1 MQELTKL
8 KGQLFELFLLMT
20 TRVKKSGN
28 AVDTA
33 QNANPQTGVLIPD
46 ENLDNAQNL
55 NDSDNVDDSFSWDSI
70 MDDVESGKTRDDI
83 VRECLADAKHF
94 RRVNNLHIKNVKAF
108 ARLAKDT
115 GRVVTRLTFVVKE
128 RIPGMVVDEDN
139 LDAFGMPTK
148 RLGASS
154 NVFTSAYAVS
164 GAMKESAK
172 GAIFAD
178 AVANMTAVLAGA
190 SEREIV
196 GNANI
201 ANTLYA
207 GGVMDIICQFVP
219 ANTPYRNPFSSTDN
233 DAEADTFEEDR
244 IFHHVVRLQFGE
256 VGEDAYKVRLMA

>member
-1 MQELTKL
+1 
-8 KGQLFELFLLMT
+8 MT
-20 TRVKKSGN
+20 TRAKKSGN
-28 AVDTA
+28 AATA
-33 QNANPQTGVLIPD
+33 AQDANPQAGVQLP
-46 ENLDNAQNL
+46 EETTAANAAYAE
-55 NDSDNVDDSFSWDSI
+55 DDGFSWDGI
-70 MDDVESGKTRDDI
+70 MEDVESGKTRDDI
-83 VRECLADAKHF
+83 IRECLADAKHF

-115 GRVVTRLTFVVKE
+115 GGVITRLTFVVKE
-128 RIPGMVVDEDN
+128 RVPGMVVDETN

-148 RLGASS
+148 KLGGS
-154 NVFTSAYAVS
+154 NNIFTSAYAVS

-178 AVANMTAVLAGA
+178 SVANMTAVLAGA
-190 SEREIV
+190 AEREIT

-207 GGVMDIICQFVP
+207 GGIMDVICQYVP
-219 ANTPYRNPFSSTDN
+219 ANTPYRNPFSSADD
-233 DAEADTFEEDR
+233 DAETDTFEEDR

>member
-1 MQELTKL
+1 MA
-8 KGQLFELFLLMT
+8 
-20 TRVKKSGN
+20 TRARNQVN
-28 AVDTA
+28 AA
-33 QNANPQTGVLIPD
+33 NAANANPQAGVQLP
-46 ENLDNAQNL
+46 EEAL
-55 NDSDNVDDSFSWDSI
+55 NVQETVTDAVDDAEDFSWDDI
-70 MDDVESGKTRDDI
+70 MSDVESSKTRDDI
-83 VRECLADAKHF
+83 IRECLADAKHF

-115 GRVVTRLTFVVKE
+115 GRVITRLTFVVKE
-128 RIPGMVVDEDN
+128 RVPGMVVDEAN

-148 RLGASS
+148 KLGAS
-154 NVFTSAYAVS
+154 NNIFTSAYAVS

-178 AVANMTAVLAGA
+178 SVANMTAVLAGA
-190 SEREIV
+190 AEREIT

-219 ANTPYRNPFSSTDN
+219 ANTPYRNPFSSADD
-233 DAEADTFEEDR
+233 DAEADTFDEDR

>member
-1 MQELTKL
+1 
-8 KGQLFELFLLMT
+8 MT
-20 TRVKKSGN
+20 TRAKNQAKAAN
-28 AVDTA
+28 AA
-33 QNANPQTGVLIPD
+33 NANPQAGVPLPE
-46 ENLDNAQNL
+46 ENVNNAQNP
-55 NDSDNVDDSFSWDSI
+55 DVSDDVDDGFSWDEV
-70 MDDVESGKTRDDI
+70 MGDVESAKTRDDI
-83 VRECLADAKHF
+83 IRECLADAKHF

-108 ARLAKDT
+108 ARLAQNT
-115 GRVVTRLTFVVKE
+115 GRIITRLTFVTKE
-128 RIPGMVVDEDN
+128 RVPGMVVDDTE

-148 RLGASS
+148 KLGAS
-154 NVFTSAYAVS
+154 NNIFTSAYAVS

-178 AVANMTAVLAGA
+178 SVANMTAVLAGA

-207 GGVMDIICQFVP
+207 GGTMDVICQFVP
-219 ANTPYRNPFSSTDN
+219 ANNPYRNPFSSADDDT
-233 DAEADTFEEDR
+233 EADTFDEDR

>member
-1 MQELTKL
+1 
-8 KGQLFELFLLMT
+8 MT
-20 TRVKKSGN
+20 TRAKKPGN
-28 AVDTA
+28 VG
-33 QNANPQTGVLIPD
+33 NPDNFTNPKGGVPLPD
-46 ENLDNAQNL
+46 ENLNGNL
-55 NDSDNVDDSFSWDSI
+55 NLNNSDDDTDGFSWDVI
-70 MDDVESGKTRDDI
+70 MNDVESDKTRDDI

-115 GRVVTRLTFVVKE
+115 GRIVTRLTFVVKE
-128 RIPGMVVDEDN
+128 RVPGMVVDEAN

-148 RLGASS
+148 KLGSS
-154 NVFTSAYAVS
+154 NNIFTSAFAVS

-178 AVANMTAVLAGA
+178 SVANMTAVLAGA
-190 SEREIV
+190 DEREIT

-207 GGVMDIICQFVP
+207 GGVMDVICQFVP
-219 ANTPYRNPFSSTDN
+219 ANTPYRNPFSSTDD
-233 DAEADTFEEDR
+233 DAEADTFDEDR

-256 VGEDAYKVRLMA
+256 VGEDAYRVRLMA

>member
-1 MQELTKL
+1 
-8 KGQLFELFLLMT
+8 MT
-20 TRVKKSGN
+20 TRARNQVRAAN
-28 AVDTA
+28 AA
-33 QNANPQTGVLIPD
+33 NANPQAGVQLP
-46 ENLDNAQNL
+46 EEAL
-55 NDSDNVDDSFSWDSI
+55 NVQETVTDTVDDTEDFSWDDI
-70 MDDVESGKTRDDI
+70 MSDVESSKTRDDI
-83 VRECLADAKHF
+83 IRECLADAKHF

-115 GRVVTRLTFVVKE
+115 GRVITRLTFVVKE
-128 RIPGMVVDEDN
+128 RVPGMVVDEAN

-148 RLGASS
+148 KLGAS
-154 NVFTSAYAVS
+154 NNIFTSAYAVS

-178 AVANMTAVLAGA
+178 SVANMTAVLAGA
-190 SEREIV
+190 AEREIT

-219 ANTPYRNPFSSTDN
+219 ANTPYRNPFSSADD
-233 DAEADTFEEDR
+233 DAEADTFDEDR

>member
-1 MQELTKL
+1 MA
-8 KGQLFELFLLMT
+8 
-20 TRVKKSGN
+20 TRARNQVN
-28 AVDTA
+28 AA
-33 QNANPQTGVLIPD
+33 NAANANPQAGVQLP
-46 ENLDNAQNL
+46 EEAL
-55 NDSDNVDDSFSWDSI
+55 NVQETVTDTVDDAEDFSWDDI
-70 MDDVESGKTRDDI
+70 MSDVESSKTRDDI
-83 VRECLADAKHF
+83 IRECLADAKHF

-115 GRVVTRLTFVVKE
+115 GRVITRLTFVVKE
-128 RIPGMVVDEDN
+128 RVPGMVVDEAN

-148 RLGASS
+148 KLGAS
-154 NVFTSAYAVS
+154 NNIFTSAYAVS

-178 AVANMTAVLAGA
+178 SVANMTAVLAGA
-190 SEREIV
+190 AEREIT

-219 ANTPYRNPFSSTDN
+219 ANTPYRNPFSSADD
-233 DAEADTFEEDR
+233 DAEADTFDEDR